1 MSAKRT
7 KITPAELAQKL
18 GDWQHGRGALK
29 GRLKTRL
36 AELVLNGELVGGDR
50 LPPERGLAQ
59 ALAVS
64 RNTVVGA
71 YELLREDGYLATR
84 RASGS
89 VVQLADGGERV
100 QHRRAATLSKTV
112 TLQEAGLERED
123 VVDFAVAHTDLPD
136 AFERYLQADAA
147 GNRALLRAHT
157 YDPYGLPE
165 LREAIAAYCC
175 ERSVPTKPEEILVTS
190 GGQQAISLILSLYV
204 QRGDAVGVQNPTF
217 FVALDALRMAGSRLF
232 AIPSPADRLALHD
245 SLMQRAARLLY
256 VIPTH
261 HNPTGET
268 LGAAERE
275 AIARVAES
283 FAVPVIE
290 DITLDELG
298 YDGSVPPPIAA
309 SAPHGPILLAGSLN
323 KVFWSGLRVG
333 WIRAPRAIL
342 SQLARLKTV
351 ADLGG
356 NALAQS
362 IALGVL
368 NDLTEIRRFRCELLH
383 RKMQHAAELLRAHLP
398 EWEFAL
404 PAGGF
409 CLWLRLPVTDAR
421 PYVQLARRF
430 GVNIIAGSSMTID
443 DSCTDRLRLVF
454 SGSPQTTE
462 EGIRRLAAA
471 WQAYR
476 PRTLTGSAPADQLV
490 V

>member
-1 MSAKRT
+1 MSGKRT
-7 KITPAELAQKL
+7 KISPAELAQKL
-18 GDWQHGRGALK
+18 GDWQQGRGALK
-29 GRLKTRL
+29 ARLKSRL
-36 AELVLNGELVGGDR
+36 AELVLNGELIDGDR

-100 QHRRAATLSKTV
+100 QQRRASALSQTV
-112 TLQEAGLERED
+112 TMPESGSEREGFI
-123 VVDFAVAHTDLPD
+123 DFAVAHTDLPD
-136 AFERYLQADAA
+136 AFERYLHQAATSK
-147 GNRALLRAHT
+147 RSLLRADT

-175 ERSVPTKPEEILVTS
+175 TRGVPTKPEEILVTS
-190 GGQQAISLILSLYV
+190 GGQQAISLIVSLYV

-217 FVALDALRMAGSRLF
+217 FVALDALRMAGARLF
-232 AIPSPADRLALHD
+232 ALPSHIERDALRD
-245 SLMQRAARLLY
+245 SLLQRAARLLY

-261 HNPTGET
+261 HNPTGAT
-268 LGAAERE
+268 LSPAERE
-275 AIARVAES
+275 AIARAAAS
-283 FAVPVIE
+283 FAMPVIE
-290 DITLDELG
+290 DITLDELA
-298 YDGSVPPPIAA
+298 YDKAAPPPIAA
-309 SAPHGPILLAGSLN
+309 LAPDAPVLLAGSLN

-342 SQLARLKTV
+342 TQLARLKTV

-356 NALAQS
+356 NAIAQS
-362 IALGVL
+362 IALDVL
-368 NDLTEIRRFRCELLH
+368 HDFESIRRFRGGLLKD
-383 RKMQHAAELLRAHLP
+383 RMQHAAALISIHLP
-398 EWEFAL
+398 EWKFDL
-404 PAGGF
+404 PEGGF
-409 CLWLRLPVTDAR
+409 CLWLRLPVSDAR
-421 PYVQLARRF
+421 PFVQLARRF
-430 GVNIIAGSSMTID
+430 GANIIAGSSMTFD

-454 SGSPQTTE
+454 SGSPEATE

-471 WQAYR
+471 WHAYR
-476 PRTLTGSAPADQLV
+476 PRTLTGRAPAHQLV

>member
-1 MSAKRT
+1 MKRT
-7 KITPAELAQKL
+7 KITPAQLAQKL
-18 GDWQHGRGALK
+18 GDWQQGRGALK
-29 GRLKTRL
+29 VRLKSRL

-89 VVQLADGGERV
+89 VVQLADGDKRV
-100 QHRRAATLSKTV
+100 QHRRTAALSKTV
-112 TLQEAGLERED
+112 TLPEAGPERDD
-123 VVDFAVAHTDLPD
+123 VVDFAVAHTDLPE
-136 AFERYLQADAA
+136 AFERYLEGAA
-147 GNRALLRAHT
+147 LSRRSLLRADT

-165 LREAIAAYCC
+165 LREAIAAYTCA
-175 ERSVPTKPEEILVTS
+175 RGVPTKAEEILITS
-190 GGQQAISLILSLYV
+190 GGQQAISLIISLYV

-217 FVALDALRMAGSRLF
+217 FVALDALRMAGARFF
-232 AIPSPADRLALHD
+232 AMPSPVDRETLRD
-245 SLMQRAARLLY
+245 SLLQRAARLLY

-261 HNPTGET
+261 HNPTGAT

-275 AIARVAES
+275 AIAHASES
-283 FAVPVIE
+283 FAMPVIE

-298 YDGSVPPPIAA
+298 YDGLAPPPIAA
-309 SAPHGPILLAGSLN
+309 LAPHAPVLLAGSLN

-342 SQLARLKTV
+342 TQLARLKTV
-351 ADLGG
+351 ADLGS

-362 IALGVL
+362 IALDVL
-368 NDLTEIRRFRCELLH
+368 ADFNEIRGFRRDVLH
-383 RKMQHAAELLRAHLP
+383 HKMQHAVDLLSAHLP
-398 EWEFAL
+398 EWQFAA
-404 PAGGF
+404 PEGGF
-409 CLWLRLPVTDAR
+409 CLWLRLPVADAR

-430 GVNIIAGSSMTID
+430 GVNIIAGSSMTFD
-443 DSCTDRLRLVF
+443 DSCLDRLRLVF
-454 SGSPQTTE
+454 SGSRETTE

-471 WQAYR
+471 WHAYR
-476 PRTLTGSAPADQLV
+476 PRTLTGSAPAEQLV

>member
-1 MSAKRT
+1 VKRT
-7 KITPAELAQKL
+7 KITAAELAQKL
-18 GDWQHGRGALK
+18 GDWQQGRGALK
-29 GRLKTRL
+29 VRLKSRL
-36 AELVLNGELVGGDR
+36 AEVVLNGELVGGDR

-100 QHRRAATLSKTV
+100 QHRRASLLSKTV
-112 TLQEAGLERED
+112 TLPEAPLDRND
-123 VVDFAVAHTDLPD
+123 IVDFAVAHTDLPY
-136 AFERYLQADAA
+136 AFERYVEDAA
-147 GNRALLRAHT
+147 VSKRGLLRADS
-157 YDPYGLPE
+157 YDPYGLPD
-165 LREAIAAYCC
+165 LREAIAAYC
-175 ERSVPTKPEEILVTS
+175 RARGVPAIAEEILITS

-217 FVALDALRMAGSRLF
+217 FVALDALRMAGARLF
-232 AIPSPADRLALHD
+232 AIPSPVERDALRD
-245 SLMQRAARLLY
+245 SLLQRAARMLY

-261 HNPTGET
+261 HNPTGAT

-275 AIARVAES
+275 AIAHASES
-283 FAVPVIE
+283 FAMPVIE

-298 YDGSVPPPIAA
+298 YDGFAPSPIAA
-309 SAPHGPILLAGSLN
+309 LAPHAPVLLAGSLN

-333 WIRAPRAIL
+333 WIRAPRPIL
-342 SQLARLKTV
+342 TQLARLKTV

-356 NALAQS
+356 NALAQT
-362 IALGVL
+362 IALNVL
-368 NDLTEIRRFRCELLH
+368 ADFEEIRRFRRDALH
-383 RKMQHAAELLRAHLP
+383 RKMLHAVDLLSAQLP
-398 EWEFAL
+398 EWQFEI
-404 PAGGF
+404 PEGGF
-409 CLWLRLPVTDAR
+409 CLWLRLPVADAR

-430 GVNIIAGSSMTID
+430 GVNIIAGSSMTFD
-443 DSCTDRLRLVF
+443 DSCTNQLRLVF
-454 SGSPQTTE
+454 SGSGENTE

-471 WQAYR
+471 WEAYR
-476 PRTLTGSAPADQLV
+476 PRTLTGTAAADQLV

>member
-1 MSAKRT
+1 MKRT
-7 KITPAELAQKL
+7 KIAPAELAQKL
-18 GDWQHGRGALK
+18 GDWQQGRGALK
-29 GRLKTRL
+29 GRLKSRL

-89 VVQLADGGERV
+89 VVQLADGGERI
-100 QHRRAATLSKTV
+100 QQRRASTLSKTV
-112 TLQEAGLERED
+112 TMPEARPDRDD

-136 AFERYLQADAA
+136 AFERYLE
-147 GNRALLRAHT
+147 GVSPSKRALLRADT

-165 LREAIAAYCC
+165 LREAIAAYC
-175 ERSVPTKPEEILVTS
+175 RARGVPATAEEILITS
-190 GGQQAISLILSLYV
+190 GGQQAISLIISLYV

-217 FVALDALRMAGSRLF
+217 FVALDALRMAGARLF
-232 AIPSPADRLALHD
+232 AMPSPVDRDALRD
-245 SLMQRAARLLY
+245 SLLQRAARLLY
-256 VIPTH
+256 VIPTY
-261 HNPTGET
+261 HNPTGAT
-268 LGAAERE
+268 LGPAERE
-275 AIARVAES
+275 AIAHAAES
-283 FAVPVIE
+283 FAMPVIE

-298 YDGSVPPPIAA
+298 YDESAPPPIAA
-309 SAPHGPILLAGSLN
+309 SAPDAPVFLAGSLN

-362 IALGVL
+362 IALDVL
-368 NDLTEIRRFRCELLH
+368 ADFNEIRRFRRDLLQ
-383 RKMQHAAELLRAHLP
+383 RKMLHAVDLLSAQLP
-398 EWEFAL
+398 EWRFEI

-409 CLWLRLPVTDAR
+409 CLWLRLPVADAR

-430 GVNIIAGSSMTID
+430 GVNIIAGSSMTFD
-443 DSCTDRLRLVF
+443 ESCTDCLRLVF

-471 WQAYR
+471 WRAYR
-476 PRTLTGSAPADQLV
+476 PRKLITGAPADQLV